1 MLSADLG
8 WCWEIV
14 GVTLILSAWDSDLHV
29 GGGKSF
35 WFQPKPSMGAGDSHL
50 LFFIDVE
57 TLST

>member
-14 GVTLILSAWDSDLHV
+14 GVTLINFLSAWDSDLHV

-35 WFQPKPSMGAGDSHL
+35 WFQPKPSVLRYGGWRLSFT
-50 LFFIDVE
+50 LFY
-57 TLST
+57 